1 MNISNPTPMLRQY
14 QELKQQHPGTLLFF
28 RLGDFYELFFDD
40 AVVGSRELQITL
52 TARQKESDNPIPMCG
67 VPHHSAAN
75 YIARLVRKGYRV
87 AICEQTEEA
96 GKTKKLVRREVV
108 RIVTPGTPIDP
119 QLLEAR
125 ESVFLAAICITG
137 ETVGAAFLDISTG
150 EFRVTQETGRDSW
163 ARIRSDLES
172 FAPREL
178 LFPASLGP
186 LIKSGLSGKVQTS
199 RLPLNPDNDRDSEV
213 KKFESG
219 PVSANEYGI
228 SSTLTPI
235 EDWQWQKESCQ
246 NLLLEHFKVKTLDGY
261 GLVKKDE
268 AIRAAGVC
276 LRYAQET
283 QRASAAHVTDLAYFE
298 PQDHLVLDSVTVR
311 NLELV
316 ESLAGGSGRSLLQVI
331 DQTVTGMG
339 GRLLRSWL
347 LRPCIKRGEVEARLA
362 AVNDLVSAQRVRDRL
377 RTLLKEVSDLE
388 RVLGRISLGSATP
401 RDLCA
406 MLKSLNQVPE
416 IRVILSALQSSLL
429 QVLAEN
435 TDELPDVR
443 SLIERAICD
452 DPPVKLADGGA
463 IRESYNAELDDLR
476 SVSTNAKQ
484 IIAAMEASERARSG
498 IGNLRIRFNGVFGYF
513 IEVSKANATRVPADY
528 ERRQTLANAERFTT
542 PELRDIEKKVLGAE
556 ERIIQLETELFSDVC
571 RQIAAETKR
580 IQVTAR
586 ALAALDALGSSAETS
601 ARQRY
606 VRPVMHDGDELEIIQ
621 GRHPV
626 IEAFNDDPFIPNSLY
641 LNNSTDRL
649 LIITGPNMGGKSTVL
664 RQAAIICI
672 LGQLGC
678 FVPAERARLPLLDR
692 IWTRVGASDD
702 LTRGRSTFM
711 VEMTETAAIL
721 HSATPRSLVLL
732 DEIGRGTATFDG
744 LSIAWAVAEYLHDSA
759 EHAAK
764 TLFATHYHELT
775 ELAERLPGAQ
785 NYQIT
790 ATEREGEVVF
800 LHRLERGRASKS
812 YGIEVARLAGLPPV
826 VLANAREVLSR
837 LERYELDVFADEEA
851 EQPLS
856 AKAAAADSALEKAAS
871 RAGRRKAA
879 AQASLFDFANQRVV
893 EEIRTASDSISAEEA
908 KDLLLRLRQQLM

>member
-1 MNISNPTPMLRQY
+1 MNLSNPTPMLRQY

-40 AVVGSRELQITL
+40 AIVGSRELQITL
-52 TARQKESDNPIPMCG
+52 TARHKESGNPVPMCG

-87 AICEQTEEA
+87 AICEQTEAA

-119 QLLEAR
+119 QLLETR
-125 ESVFLAAICITG
+125 ESVFLAAICSSG
-137 ETVGAAFLDISTG
+137 DTVGAAFLDISTG
-150 EFRVTQETGRDSW
+150 EFQVTQETGRDSW
-163 ARIRSDLES
+163 IRIRSDLES

-178 LFPASLGP
+178 LFPASLAP
-186 LIKSGLSGKVQTS
+186 LIRTGLTGRVQTS
-199 RLPLNPDNDRDSEV
+199 PLPLQEDRTV
-213 KKFESG
+213 KELES
-219 PVSANEYGI
+219 VSANEYGI
-228 SSTLTPI
+228 ASTLTPI
-235 EDWQWQKESCQ
+235 EDWLWQKDDCQ
-246 NLLLEHFKVKTLDGY
+246 NLLLEHFKVRTLDGY
-261 GLVKKDE
+261 GLLRKDE
-268 AIRAAGVC
+268 AVRAAGAC
-276 LRYAQET
+276 LKYAQET
-283 QRASAAHVTDLAYFE
+283 QRAAAAHVTDLVYFE

-311 NLELV
+311 NLELI

-347 LRPCIKRGEVEARLA
+347 LRPCVKRGEIEARLA
-362 AVNDLVSAQRVRDRL
+362 AVGDLVSTHRVRDKL
-377 RTLLKEVSDLE
+377 RSLLKEVSDLE

-401 RDLCA
+401 RDLIA
-406 MLKSLNQVPE
+406 MLRSLNQVPQ
-416 IRVILSALQSSLL
+416 IREALIGLDSSLL

-435 TDELPDVR
+435 TDELLDIR
-443 SLIERAICD
+443 SLIDRAIND
-452 DPPVKLADGGA
+452 DPPVKLSDGGT
-463 IRESYNAELDDLR
+463 IREAYSSELDELR
-476 SVSTNAKQ
+476 SVSKNAKQ
-484 IIAAMEASERARSG
+484 IIAAMEATERTRSG

-513 IEVSKANATRVPADY
+513 IEVSKANAVRVPLDY

-542 PELRDIEKKVLGAE
+542 PELRDVEKKVLGAE
-556 ERIIQLETELFSDVC
+556 ERIIQLETELFTELC
-571 RQIAAETKR
+571 RQVATETKR
-580 IQVTAR
+580 IQMTAR
-586 ALAALDALGSSAETS
+586 ALAALDALASAAETS

-606 VRPVMHDGDELEIIQ
+606 GRPVMHDGDELEIVQ

-626 IEAFNDDPFIPNSLY
+626 IEAFAEEPFVPNSLY

-672 LGQLGC
+672 LAQMGC
-678 FVPAERARLPLLDR
+678 FVPAEKARLPLLDR

-826 VLANAREVLSR
+826 VLANARDVLAR
-837 LERYELDVFADEEA
+837 LERYELDVFAEE
-851 EQPLS
+851 EQVQLEEPLS
-856 AKAAAADSALEKAAS
+856 AKAAVANSALEKAAT

-879 AQASLFDFANQRVV
+879 AQASLFDLANQHVI
-893 EEIRTASDSISAEEA
+893 EEIRTAPDSLSAEDA
-908 KDLLLRLRQQLM
+908 KELLMKLRQQLM